1 MNRESYKELINRI
14 IEEYLNTPELER
26 SLTKL
31 SSKYGV
37 KRQTIAKYLKE
48 SGHEVINYQNLCNID
63 EHVFDNID
71 TEEKAYWLGFLYAD
85 GSIGSKEFKLELNLS
100 AKDIDHMKKF
110 KTFMKS
116 TAKDRIDTSKGPQY
130 PTCRF
135 SVRNKNVWN
144 QLNIKGCTPNKTL
157 TLTFPEL
164 TIFSNT
170 KLVKDFMRGYVD
182 GDGSL
187 GLYSGKYGRS
197 FHVSIAGTQMF
208 LQGLQSQ
215 LGITG
220 TIRNASC
227 NAYKSKIYIL
237 HYSGLKARK
246 VSRILYENA
255 NIYLTRKYN
264 IYKLFCQAEEE
275 SSVLKSSKIGES
287 CDANTEVIS

>member
-1 MNRESYKELINRI
+1 MKRESYNELINRI

-37 KRQTIAKYLKE
+37 KRQTIAKYLRE
-48 SGHEVINYQNLCNID
+48 SGHDVINYQNLCNID

-85 GSIGSKEFKLELNLS
+85 GSIGSNEFKLELNIS
-100 AKDIDHMKKF
+100 ANDIDHMKKF

-116 TAKDRIDTSKGPQY
+116 TVKDRIDISKGSRY
-130 PTCRF
+130 PICRF
-135 SVRNKNVWN
+135 SVRNKNIWN
-144 QLNIKGCTPNKTL
+144 QLNSKGCTPNKTL

-164 TIFSNT
+164 TLFSDV
-170 KLVKDFMRGYVD
+170 KLIKDFIRGYVD
-182 GDGSL
+182 GDGTL
-187 GLYSGKYGRS
+187 GLYSGKHGRI
-197 FHVSIAGTQMF
+197 FNLSIAGTPMF
-208 LQGLQSQ
+208 LQGIQSQ
-215 LGITG
+215 LGVTG
-220 TIRNASC
+220 TIRNESC
-227 NAYKSKIYIL
+227 NAYKSQVYTL

-255 NIYLTRKYN
+255 NVYLTRKYN

-275 SSVLKSSKIGES
+275 SSVLKSSKIGGS